1 MSVMGVKIEQ
11 IDVPIC
17 NSFRPQKIMDQLC
30 YTVDPNK
37 YKDKINLKE
46 DLSLSLLINF
56 NEERQ
61 MAFEDSVAILNDN
74 LIIIE
79 TIGNIYNPYF

>member
-1 MSVMGVKIEQ
+1 
-11 IDVPIC
+11 
-17 NSFRPQKIMDQLC
+17 MDQLC
-30 YTVDPNK
+30 YTVDPNE
-37 YKDKINLKE
+37 YKDKIDLKE